1 MGRSMETN
9 AATATYHWSDR
20 PPILEATRALGIN
33 DRRVAKLVGIFPE
46 QVHSWVSGKRPIPHI
61 HILALIFMVGRLTG
75 AISPSRPVKSRY
87 SRRAELALD
96 CANRWL
102 ELAKLELAE
111 DSGFHDLTQHPDV
124 MRAYD
129 VGEAALA
136 KLERADA
143 A

>member
-1 MGRSMETN
+1 META
-9 AATATYHWSDR
+9 AATAAYRWADR
-20 PPILEATRALGIN
+20 PPVLEAARALGIN
-33 DRRVAKLVGIFPE
+33 DRRVAKLIGILPE
-46 QVHSWVSGKRPIPHI
+46 QVHSWVSGRRPIPHV
-61 HILALIFMVGRLTG
+61 HTLALIFIVGRLTG

-87 SRRAELALD
+87 CRRAELAFD

-111 DSGFHDLTQHPDV
+111 DSGFDDLSQHPEV
-124 MRAYD
+124 MRAYA

-136 KLERADA
+136 KLEQADA

>member
-1 MGRSMETN
+1 METTT
-9 AATATYHWSDR
+9 ATATYRWADR
-20 PPILEATRALGIN
+20 APILEATRALGIN

-46 QVHSWVSGKRPIPHI
+46 QVHSWVSGKRPIPHV
-61 HILALIFMVGRLTG
+61 HILTLIFIVGRLTG
-75 AISPSRPVKSRY
+75 AISPSRPVNSRY
-87 SRRAELALD
+87 SRRAELAFD

-111 DSGFHDLTQHPDV
+111 DSGFDDLRQHPDL

>member
-1 MGRSMETN
+1 MRRGMETVF
-9 AATATYHWSDR
+9 ATATYRWADR
-20 PPILEATRALGIN
+20 PPILEATRSLQIN
-33 DRRVAKLVGIFPE
+33 NRRVAKLIGIFPE
-46 QVHSWVSGKRPIPHI
+46 QVHSWVSGKRPIPHV
-61 HILALIFMVGRLTG
+61 HILALIFIVGRLTG

-87 SRRAELALD
+87 ARRAELARY

-111 DSGFHDLTQHPDV
+111 DSGFDDLSQHPDV
-124 MRAYD
+124 MRAYA